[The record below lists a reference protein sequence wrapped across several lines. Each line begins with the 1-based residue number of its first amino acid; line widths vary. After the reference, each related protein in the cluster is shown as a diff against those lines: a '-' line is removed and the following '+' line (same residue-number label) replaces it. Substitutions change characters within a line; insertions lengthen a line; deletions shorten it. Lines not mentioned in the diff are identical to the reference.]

1 MKIGNFFIIVVSVA
15 AGLVIGQLLPPFLH
29 CKIEDKA
36 LGDESIVI
44 DTLPYYVPVPV
55 DSVVTKYVTAKLP
68 AVRDTLCDTIAYIDS
83 VRHDSAKV
91 IIPITQVEYKDSM
104 YRAWVSG
111 YRPQLDS
118 IKIYQRTITR
128 TVIRNGGRFGIG
140 IMGGYGFGTSGPS
153 PFVGVGFY
161 YRIFNF

>member
-29 CKIEDKA
+29 CKIENKA

-55 DSVVTKYVTAKLP
+55 DSVVTKYVTVTLP
-68 AVRDTLCDTIAYIDS
+68 VVRDTLCDTITYVDS
-83 VRHDSAKV
+83 LHHDSTDV
-91 IIPITQVEYKDSM
+91 VIPITQIEYKDST
-104 YRAWVSG
+104 YQAWVSG
-111 YRPQLDS
+111 FHPQLDS
-118 IKIYQRTITR
+118 IKICQKTITK
-128 TVIRNGGRFGIG
+128 TAIRNVGRFGIG

>member
-29 CKIEDKA
+29 CKIENKA

-44 DTLPYYVPVPV
+44 DTIPYKVPVPV
-55 DSVVTKYVTAKLP
+55 DSTVTRYVTVTLP
-68 AVRDTLCDTIAYIDS
+68 VVRDTLCDTITYVDS
-83 VRHDSAKV
+83 VHLDSTDV
-91 IIPITQVEYKDSM
+91 VIPITQIEYRDST
-104 YRAWVSG
+104 YQAWVSG
-111 YRPQLDS
+111 YLPQLDS
-118 IKIYQRTITR
+118 IKIYQRAITK
-128 TVIRNGGRFGIG
+128 TAIRNVGRFGIG